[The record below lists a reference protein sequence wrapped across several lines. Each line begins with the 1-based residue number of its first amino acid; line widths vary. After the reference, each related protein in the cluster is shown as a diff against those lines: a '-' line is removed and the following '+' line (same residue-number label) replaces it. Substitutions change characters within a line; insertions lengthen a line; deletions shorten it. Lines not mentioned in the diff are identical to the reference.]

1 MTRLQDAAV
10 SRLASGTPAP
20 RLADVAQGFR
30 HIFVRDLVLTCS
42 IGVYRH
48 ERDAPQR
55 VRLNLDL
62 VIQDDQAGITDHIDD
77 TVSYEDIVDRAQEIV
92 AARHYNLVE
101 TLAESLAGMCLDDD
115 RVIVVNV
122 RVEKLDVFPYVGS
135 VGVEI
140 ERSQKIREK

>member
-1 MTRLQDAAV
+1 MTRLQEAAASRLTDAAHG
-10 SRLASGTPAP
+10 L
-20 RLADVAQGFR
+20 R

-48 ERDAPQR
+48 ERDAPQS

-62 VIQDDQAGITDHIDD
+62 AIRDDRAGITDRIDD
-77 TVSYEDIVDRAQEIV
+77 TVSYEGIVDRAQGIV

-101 TLAESLAGMCLDDD
+101 TLAESLAGMCLNDD

-122 RVEKLDVFPYVGS
+122 RVEKLDVFPYAGS

-140 ERSQKIREK
+140 ERSRKIREK